1 MPALKLEVLNS
12 AFKGKQIRFK
22 EGILVGSAPEC
33 QLRAQHPDLKPRH
46 ARFLMDGDRAFVEIV
61 DESAH
66 IFINNQD
73 VVRSELRH
81 NDTVIMGPIRLRVV
95 DDALASRASLRLDE
109 LLAEA
114 EVADGD
120 DGAVYDFA
128 KEDLF
133 FLTTRNPS
141 LKRRIAFVIPS
152 RDKFLDQSQVFLSRI
167 VKHCGADEPQVDAFM
182 TCAKELV
189 LNAHRHG
196 HKFDESKRITVRFRD
211 LGDRLSLS
219 VEDQGDGFDH
229 RAVLASVRDKD
240 AATAARERYLAGG
253 FGGLGFQLITRLTE
267 SIVYNDR
274 GNLVTILISKKAPA
288 G

>member
-46 ARFLMDGDRAFVEIV
+46 ARFVMDGPRAFVEIV

-66 IFINNQD
+66 IFVNNQD

-109 LLAEA
+109 LLASA
-114 EVADGD
+114 EVDEGD
-120 DGAVYDFA
+120 DSVVYDFA

-133 FLTTRNPS
+133 FLTTRNPE
-141 LKRRIAFVIPS
+141 LKRRISFVIPS
-152 RDKFLDQSQVFLSRI
+152 RDKFLDQAQVFLSRI
-167 VKHCGADEPQVDAFM
+167 VKHSGADEPQVDSFM
-182 TCAKELV
+182 TCAKELI

-196 HKFDESKRITVRFRD
+196 HQFDEGKRITVRFRD
-211 LGDRLSLS
+211 QGDKLVLT
-219 VEDQGDGFDH
+219 VEDQGAGFDH
-229 RAVLASVRDKD
+229 RKVLDAVRSKD
-240 AATAARERYLAGG
+240 AATAARERYQAGG

-267 SIVYNDR
+267 SLVYNER
-274 GNLVTILISKKAPA
+274 GNQVTITIVKKAPA